1 MQGHNPVCAGGPN
14 VPASV
19 TSDITVAGV
28 AAELAAAG
36 IQVLAIDVGALD
48 STSTNVWGGCAGPE
62 TQPPQATTLA
72 SATGGSYTSGE
83 GPAMRTIPMRY
94 SLGGM
99 ACLLHGWRV
108 PSSSQCRIAAER
120 TSLVLLCSG
129 AGVSSSTIVDTI
141 IAAVK
146 EASCPSSSDRSFS
159 VSAST
164 AGVMP
169 PAN

>member
-1 MQGHNPVCAGGPN
+1 MQLGLPANPSGFRASASKFVVWFGDAPGHNPICAGGPN

-19 TSDITVAGV
+19 TSDITVEGV

-48 STSTNVWGGCAGPE
+48 STFTNVWGSCAGPE

-72 SATGGSYTSGE
+72 SATGGSYTS
-83 GPAMRTIPMRY
+83 
-94 SLGGM
+94 
-99 ACLLHGWRV
+99 
-108 PSSSQCRIAAER
+108 
-120 TSLVLLCSG
+120 
-129 AGVSSSTIVDTI
+129 GVSSSTIVDTI

-146 EASCPSSSDRSFS
+146 EASCPSSSDRTFS
-159 VSAST
+159 GTEIT
-164 AGVMP
+164 ANVMP

>member
-1 MQGHNPVCAGGPN
+1 MQGHNPICAGGPN

-48 STSTNVWGGCAGPE
+48 STSTNVWGSCAGPE

-83 GPAMRTIPMRY
+83 KPSHAHRPA
-94 SLGGM
+94 SLQPGGHGVP
-99 ACLLHGWRV
+99 ASWHGVCPPLLNAASPLSARHW
-108 PSSSQCRIAAER
+108 SSSV
-120 TSLVLLCSG
+120 LVQ
-129 AGVSSSTIVDTI
+129 V
-141 IAAVK
+141 
-146 EASCPSSSDRSFS
+146 
-159 VSAST
+159 
-164 AGVMP
+164 
-169 PAN
+169 